1 MTAQMMDIF
10 LMKRGGPLW
19 GCLITW
25 GLGDSLKEVALALNC
40 EDR

>member
-1 MTAQMMDIF
+1 MTAQMMGIF
-10 LMKRGGPLW
+10 LMKLGGPCR

-25 GLGDSLKEVALALNC
+25 GLGDSLKEVALVLNR